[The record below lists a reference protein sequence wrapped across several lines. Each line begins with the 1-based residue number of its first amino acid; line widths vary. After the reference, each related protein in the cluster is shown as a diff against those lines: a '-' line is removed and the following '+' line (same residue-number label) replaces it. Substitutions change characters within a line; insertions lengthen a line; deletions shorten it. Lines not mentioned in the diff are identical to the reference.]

1 MPFNPSEARWQAQQA
16 RCLAEACATAAER
29 LEAACD
35 GAPRTIVEVT
45 RMLRLNADELADRAR
60 KVAHRVQSELH
71 DDDQDDAA

>member
-35 GAPRTIVEVT
+35 GAPHPIVEIT
-45 RMLRLNADELADRAR
+45 RLLRLCADELADRAR
-60 KVAHRVQSELH
+60 RVSHRVLSELH
-71 DDDQDDAA
+71 DDQDDAA